1 MTTFKIVFTFDVFLV
16 LKPHTLQGDMHFMK
30 ETGTFQSAIL
40 LTSTIS
46 DPMTVTLQEELVPE
60 RQTT

>member
-1 MTTFKIVFTFDVFLV
+1 
-16 LKPHTLQGDMHFMK
+16 MHFMK

-46 DPMTVTLQEELVPE
+46 GPMTVTWQEELVPE